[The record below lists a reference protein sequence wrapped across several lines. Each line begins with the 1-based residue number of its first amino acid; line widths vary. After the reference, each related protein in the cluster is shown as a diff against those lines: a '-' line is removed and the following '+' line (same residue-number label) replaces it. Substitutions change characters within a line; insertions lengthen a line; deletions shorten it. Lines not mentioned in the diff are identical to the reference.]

1 MKLNTSGQALLAV
14 NFAALAALAW
24 VALRP
29 IDPHWLPPADVPR
42 SADLAPD
49 AALPEL
55 PQARLAKTWIQPLFS
70 PDRQPDP
77 QRHETHVPALSNLAL
92 AGVMMGN
99 GVHFIYL
106 REAGKPISKLTLGQ
120 TLDNGWTLARLDATS
135 ATFTRDGKAY
145 TLNLPRLRLAPPS
158 KPPVLTLPR
167 TTTP

>member
-1 MKLNTSGQALLAV
+1 MKLTTVSTALLAI
-14 NFAALAALAW
+14 NIAALTAFAWITCSPIAA
-24 VALRP
+24 
-29 IDPHWLPPADVPR
+29 HWLTPTGAPR
-42 SADLAPD
+42 TAELAPP

-55 PQARLAKTWIQPLFS
+55 PQAQRAAAWTHPLFS

-77 QRHETHVPALSNLAL
+77 QRAEAKVPALSKLVL

-106 REAGKPISKLTLGQ
+106 REAGKPVNKVALGQ
-120 TLDNGWTLARLDATS
+120 TLDNGWTLTHLDATS
-135 ATFTRDGKAY
+135 AIFARDGKAH

-158 KPPVLTLPR
+158 KAPALILPR